1 MLNLTPHREIRYNW
15 TVAPSENACYKRI
28 EVVVLTP
35 DWFNFQKK
43 PANSTPSLARYL
55 VKKLLIRRF
64 KTQIQGPHPMF
75 FTSGGD
81 IPHVIRRLRNARR

>member
-35 DWFNFQKK
+35 NWFNFE
-43 PANSTPSLARYL
+43 
-55 VKKLLIRRF
+55 
-64 KTQIQGPHPMF
+64 KTGEF
-75 FTSGGD
+75 YS
-81 IPHVIRRLRNARR
+81 